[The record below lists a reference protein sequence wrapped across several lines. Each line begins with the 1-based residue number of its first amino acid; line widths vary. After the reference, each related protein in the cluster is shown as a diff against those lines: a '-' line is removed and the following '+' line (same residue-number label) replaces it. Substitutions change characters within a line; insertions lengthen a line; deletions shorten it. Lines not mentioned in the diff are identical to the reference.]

1 MSTPGN
7 GQIPQATIERLPGY
21 LRVLT
26 DLADEGVARVSSNA
40 LAEAVHVQPALLR
53 RDLSYF
59 GSYGTRGV
67 GYEVDTLMS
76 EIGEL
81 VGTRTTW
88 SVVIVGAGNLGR
100 ALARHGGLLHRGFQV
115 VSMVDTD
122 ETRIGAEVGGIA
134 VLPDAELEE
143 IVRRTGARIAVLTTP
158 AAAAQQAADR
168 LIAQGVT
175 SILNFAP
182 ITLEVPEGVTVRAV
196 DLAQE
201 LQILA
206 FHEAHRTEP
215 VQ

>member
-1 MSTPGN
+1 
-7 GQIPQATIERLPGY
+7 
-21 LRVLT
+21 
-26 DLADEGVARVSSNA
+26 
-40 LAEAVHVQPALLR
+40 
-53 RDLSYF
+53 
-59 GSYGTRGV
+59 
-67 GYEVDTLMS
+67 
-76 EIGEL
+76 
-81 VGTRTTW
+81 
-88 SVVIVGAGNLGR
+88 
-100 ALARHGGLLHRGFQV
+100 
-115 VSMVDTD
+115 MVDTD

-206 FHEAHRTEP
+206 FHEAQGTEP